1 MSAPRVLR
9 YADEDE
15 LTTEVSKHLVNALAR
30 AQSERGTAHLCFCGG
45 RAERAVCAHLAALAR
60 SGSIVPTR
68 LHLWWSSEAFVT
80 TTDPSRNS
88 LATLAVLGGALTLPP
103 SNIHAM
109 PSSNGSADP
118 DDAAYAYAKELDGTV
133 FDICLLELG
142 RGGRVASIFPRHPS
156 FTAQSG
162 TSQLSTGVTDA
173 PEGPAE
179 QVTLTYKAINRS
191 RQVWGLAC
199 GAERAGCLAATLGG
213 DPRTPAARVHGAE
226 RTVWFV
232 DRAAAS
238 TVPYFQCDL

>member
-1 MSAPRVLR
+1 
-9 YADEDE
+9 
-15 LTTEVSKHLVNALAR
+15 
-30 AQSERGTAHLCFCGG
+30 
-45 RAERAVCAHLAALAR
+45 
-60 SGSIVPTR
+60 
-68 LHLWWSSEAFVT
+68 
-80 TTDPSRNS
+80 
-88 LATLAVLGGALTLPP
+88 
-103 SNIHAM
+103 M

-133 FDICLLELG
+133 FDICLLEIG

-162 TSQLSTGVTDA
+162 TSQLATGVTDA